1 MLGKNFQIVQI
12 CTMKRN
18 SPIHLKPSASNPI
31 PVMEAA
37 VVNGVLC
44 ICPEFSICVKY
55 INSIVIRI
63 Y

>member
-18 SPIHLKPSASNPI
+18 SPIHLKPSASKPI

-37 VVNGVLC
+37 VANGVLC
-44 ICPEFSICVKY
+44 ISPEFSIYVKY
-55 INSIVIRI
+55 VNSIVIRI